1 MRRVVFFLN
10 PLLTGHGRRHALV
23 ERCAALLR
31 EDGCSVEML
40 DTLSAYSAGD
50 QAREAVASGF
60 DTIFACGGDGTFFQ
74 VMQGVA
80 GSEVAL
86 GVLPFGT
93 GNVLAQNLCLPR
105 DPVAALQAQ
114 KNGSGNV
121 VSIPLG
127 EVVCGTLG
135 RGEAGGSERRWYF
148 TIAAGM
154 GLHAALMDL
163 NPNSN
168 GKRFGGR
175 AAYYAGG
182 MQLLLNHPIQPFDV
196 EMTGAD
202 GEVKRFHASE
212 LLSVRVAEINRWQP
226 GGNLYST
233 QLRIA
238 AIEETGRVGLT
249 HAMFHALF
257 THKSGTLNGNFPRNG
272 NGSWLP
278 YPQYGDAAK
287 IVCRPVA
294 GVSYAAPLLVEA
306 DGEVVGVE
314 HATFRIAKKRLR
326 LLRPEGLNCRANSA

>member
-1 MRRVVFFLN
+1 MRRVAFFLN
-10 PLLTGHGRRHALV
+10 PLLTGRGQRRAIV

-31 EDGCSVEML
+31 EDGCLVEMQ

-86 GVLPFGT
+86 GALPFGT

-105 DPVAALQAQ
+105 DPVAALRAQ
-114 KNGSGNV
+114 RNGNGNV

-127 EVVCGTLG
+127 EVVCGALG
-135 RGEAGGSERRWYF
+135 RGEGGSSERRWYF

-163 NPNSN
+163 SPNGN

-175 AAYYAGG
+175 TAYYAGG
-182 MQLLLNHPIQPFDV
+182 IRLLLKHPIQPFNV
-196 EMTGAD
+196 EMTGVD
-202 GEVKRFHASE
+202 GAVKRFRASE

-226 GGNLYST
+226 GGDLYST
-233 QLRIA
+233 QLRMA
-238 AIEETGRVGLT
+238 AVEETGRAGLT

-257 THKSGTLNGNFPRNG
+257 TRKSRTLNGHFPRNG
-272 NGSWLP
+272 RGPGLP
-278 YPQYGDAAK
+278 YPHYEDAAQ
-287 IVCRPVA
+287 IVCKPVA

-306 DGEVVGVE
+306 DGEVIGVE
-314 HATFRIAKKRLR
+314 HATFRMAKKRLR
-326 LLRPEGLNCRANSA
+326 LLRPEALNYRANSA

>member
-1 MRRVVFFLN
+1 MRQVALFLN
-10 PLLTGHGRRHALV
+10 PLLTGHGRRRAMV

-31 EDGCSVEML
+31 EDGCAVEMQ

-80 GSEVAL
+80 GSEAVL

-127 EVVCGTLG
+127 EVVCGAMG
-135 RGEAGGSERRWYF
+135 RGEAGSSERRWYF

-182 MQLLLNHPIQPFDV
+182 MRLLLEHPIQPFDV
-196 EMTGAD
+196 EMTGVD
-202 GEVKRFHASE
+202 GKVKRFCASE
-212 LLSVRVAEINRWQP
+212 LLGVRVAEINRWQP

-233 QLRIA
+233 QLRMA
-238 AIEETGRVGLT
+238 AVEETGRVGLT

-257 THKSGTLNGNFPRNG
+257 TGKSGRWNGKV
-272 NGSWLP
+272 SAMP
-278 YPQYGDAAK
+278 YPHYEDATQ

-306 DGEVVGVE
+306 DGEVIGVE
-314 HATFRIAKKRLR
+314 HATFRMAKKRLR
-326 LLRPEGLNCRANSA
+326 LLRPEALNCRANSA